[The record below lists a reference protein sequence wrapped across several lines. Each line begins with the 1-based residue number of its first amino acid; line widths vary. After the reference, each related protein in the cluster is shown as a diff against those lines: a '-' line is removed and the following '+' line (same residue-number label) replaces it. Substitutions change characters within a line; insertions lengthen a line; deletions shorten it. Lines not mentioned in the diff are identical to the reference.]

1 MLTLRYI
8 VRKEVIRII
17 LIEMQKNN
25 KQNTNG
31 VRQYLDCG
39 GGDDQDE

>member
-8 VRKEVIRII
+8 ARKEELII

-25 KQNTNG
+25 EQNTNG

>member
-8 VRKEVIRII
+8 AELII
-17 LIEMQKNN
+17 LIEKQKINE
-25 KQNTNG
+25 QNTNG
-31 VRQYLDCG
+31 VRQYLDCD

>member
-8 VRKEVIRII
+8 VIKEELII